1 MPLLYDDLVCRD
13 AVELA
18 SDYLEGALPGR
29 RRRSYERHL
38 RGCPHCRTHLA
49 QIRSIVAELGRA
61 EPEQLTDDARA
72 DLMGVFQRY
81 REEHSGD
88 AEP

>member
-18 SDYLEGALPGR
+18 SDYLEGALSWR

-38 RGCPHCRTHLA
+38 RGCPHCRAHLA
-49 QIRSIVAELGRA
+49 QVRSIVTELGRA
-61 EPEQLTDDARA
+61 EPGQLTDDARA
-72 DLMGVFQRY
+72 DLMDVSRRY
-81 REEHSGD
+81 REERSGD

>member
-38 RGCPHCRTHLA
+38 RGCPHCSAHLA
-49 QIRSIVAELGRA
+49 QIRTIVAELGRA
-61 EPEQLTDDARA
+61 EPAQLSDDARA
-72 DLMGVFQRY
+72 DLMDVYRRY
-81 REEHSGD
+81 REDQTGD
-88 AEP
+88 PEP